1 MATPTDF
8 NIKGLSTNNIKIY
21 ILDLST
27 DNKTLDDFMS
37 YINTT
42 TKNSNIVYSNSLII
56 VTEYIIVDK
65 NKVPNISLILTD
77 NQGKGILLCSSSSNN
92 IINNI
97 DNIQKLIDICNSGV
111 DNINE
116 LVQTIVQTELND
128 NYSNLKEQLKNEI
141 IDELHQYIPN
151 EPSEEDPTIDA
162 SVLNR
167 IRNLESN
174 TTELNNLVNSHIEE
188 IGNSYNGY
196 LSGVQHKDHTVSV
209 DDFKNVIQ
217 TNYNNNTHSIDKR
230 LVNTFNIMLNRLYE
244 NNYVNETRTTHVQ
257 ENRYNDNLNNQ
268 DSIEYLGG
276 YNNIMYKINQKI
288 EKLETNIKLTE
299 DKLKLFTKYSSIF
312 YKSTVKLSET
322 TSDKTAGIH
331 INAFGDAN
339 IIAHEYKNGEGTILF
354 DKQIKIIDDFAFY
367 GCTMT
372 ELILPDSVEEIGYA
386 ALGNTN
392 LRSVIIPENVNKLG
406 NYSLYI
412 SNSNYTV
419 TLKCK
424 TIPTFRE
431 TENNGRT
438 SVYTNN
444 RVVNTLAIIKVPSSK
459 ISEYKSKNIWNKFS
473 NQFTSI

>member
-1 MATPTDF
+1 MTTPTDF

-27 DNKTLDDFMS
+27 GNKTLDDFMS

-42 TKNSNIVYSNSLII
+42 DKNSNIVYSNSLII
-56 VTEYIIVDK
+56 VTEYIIEGE
-65 NKVPNISLILTD
+65 NQVPNISLILTD
-77 NQGKGILLCSSSSNN
+77 NHGKGILLCSSSSNN
-92 IINNI
+92 VINNI
-97 DNIQKLIDICNSGV
+97 DNIQNLIDICNSGV
-111 DNINE
+111 EDING
-116 LVQTIVQTELND
+116 LVQTELN
-128 NYSNLKEQLKNEI
+128 NSYSNLKEQLKNEI
-141 IDELHQYIPN
+141 INELQQYIPSGS
-151 EPSEEDPTIDA
+151 SEGDSTIDV

-174 TTELNNLVNSHIEE
+174 TTELNNLVNSHMEE

-196 LSGVQHKDHTVSV
+196 LSGTQHKDHTISV

-217 TNYNNNTHSIDKR
+217 TNYSNGNNHSIDKR

-244 NNYVNETRTTHVQ
+244 NNYVSETGTTHVQ
-257 ENRYNDNLNNQ
+257 ENKYNNNLGNQ

-276 YNNIMYKINQKI
+276 YNNIMYKINQRI
-288 EKLETNIKLTE
+288 EELETNIKLTE
-299 DKLKLFTKYSSIF
+299 DKLKLFTKYSSIS

-322 TSDKTAGIH
+322 TSDKTSGLH
-331 INAFGDAN
+331 PNAFGDAN

-354 DKQIKIIDDFAFY
+354 DKQIKIVDDFAFY
-367 GCTMT
+367 GCSMT

-386 ALGNTN
+386 ALCNTN
-392 LRSVIIPENVNKLG
+392 LPSVIIPENVNKLG

-412 SNSNYTV
+412 SSSSYTV

-438 SVYTNN
+438 SVYTTNC
-444 RVVNTLAIIKVPSSK
+444 VVNTPAIIKVPSSK

-473 NQFTSI
+473 SQFASI

>member
-1 MATPTDF
+1 
-8 NIKGLSTNNIKIY
+8 
-21 ILDLST
+21 
-27 DNKTLDDFMS
+27 
-37 YINTT
+37 
-42 TKNSNIVYSNSLII
+42 
-56 VTEYIIVDK
+56 
-65 NKVPNISLILTD
+65 
-77 NQGKGILLCSSSSNN
+77 
-92 IINNI
+92 
-97 DNIQKLIDICNSGV
+97 
-111 DNINE
+111 
-116 LVQTIVQTELND
+116 
-128 NYSNLKEQLKNEI
+128 
-141 IDELHQYIPN
+141 
-151 EPSEEDPTIDA
+151 
-162 SVLNR
+162 
-167 IRNLESN
+167 
-174 TTELNNLVNSHIEE
+174 
-188 IGNSYNGY
+188 
-196 LSGVQHKDHTVSV
+196 
-209 DDFKNVIQ
+209 
-217 TNYNNNTHSIDKR
+217 
-230 LVNTFNIMLNRLYE
+230 MLNRLYE
-244 NNYVNETRTTHVQ
+244 NNYVNESRTTHVQ

-299 DKLKLFTKYSSIF
+299 DKLNLFTKYSSIF
-312 YKSTVKLSET
+312 YKSTIKLSET

-386 ALGNTN
+386 ALYNTN

-412 SNSNYTV
+412 GNSNYTV

-438 SVYTNN
+438 SVYATNC
-444 RVVNTLAIIKVPSSK
+444 VVNTLAIIKVPSSK

-473 NQFTSI
+473 SRFSSI